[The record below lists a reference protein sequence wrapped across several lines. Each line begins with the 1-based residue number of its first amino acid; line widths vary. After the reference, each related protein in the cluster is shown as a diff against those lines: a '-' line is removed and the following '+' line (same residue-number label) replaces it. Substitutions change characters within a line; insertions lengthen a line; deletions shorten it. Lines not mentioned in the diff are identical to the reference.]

1 MTVIIKKF
9 LGKHYSN
16 TDKIIADGVTC
27 DIKAMSCKD
36 SKYGTIAWIY
46 REPTCANMH
55 SEIFNGLAQIFFSNE
70 NSSSI
75 ALISD
80 IKQES
85 YAGNW
90 ILVTMTN
97 GEIQL

>member
-55 SEIFNGLAQIFFSNE
+55 SEIFNGLAQIFTAMKTAHPLLLFR
-70 NSSSI
+70 
-75 ALISD
+75 
-80 IKQES
+80 
-85 YAGNW
+85 
-90 ILVTMTN
+90 ILNKRATQVI
-97 GEIQL
+97 GF